1 MSTKKY
7 NYSKYLEQLKNM
19 SGPIMPS
26 ELPHIKIDFKA
37 ISKYAKENG
46 ICIAE
51 LSEEEKRK
59 LAELFTEK

>member
-1 MSTKKY
+1 M
-7 NYSKYLEQLKNM
+7 EQLKNM

-59 LAELFTEK
+59 LVELFTEK